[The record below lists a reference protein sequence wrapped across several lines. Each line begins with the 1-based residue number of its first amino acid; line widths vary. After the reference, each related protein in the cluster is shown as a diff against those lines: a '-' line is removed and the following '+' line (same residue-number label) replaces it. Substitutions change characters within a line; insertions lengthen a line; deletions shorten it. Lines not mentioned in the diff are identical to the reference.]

1 MKYGESNNTI
11 RFGGEI
17 VDSGTPLLLK
27 KENENEFDAKRGG
40 LQKFSLRKGV
50 IASVCI
56 GVSVLGISASTMKYN
71 SSSGS
76 SSILLGS
83 TSLPVKDPRK
93 TNLVLCKIPKV
104 GGTTLAGVG
113 RRIGEK
119 YGLSGTRDPD
129 WITSEPGVWMD
140 HLSMQEGLDKKINS
154 LQMDKFVFTLVRKPV
169 ERMISGFQ
177 YKFMDPVH
185 GTARVQ
191 ECYDL
196 TKNPA
201 CTLPVPSTKKE
212 IEDRLLKYVQ
222 YTNTNIESDYCT
234 PTLGKEQNWSTNQ
247 IVDAMDFVGIT
258 ERFDEN
264 LIVMKEIFNLEY
276 SDILYLSANVIEYD
290 WHAGT
295 SARLGLGDNKES
307 QLGEETLDPSV
318 RAQIESMMKDSE
330 DFSMWEYAN
339 KELDERVSQIPDFEK
354 KLKIFTVYREAAQ
367 QHCAQYAD
375 KTGVTGQ
382 CMWED
387 QGCGE
392 ECLNE
397 FAKDAQ
403 KLADALISA
412 DKLELILQ
420 DSKPSSFDFGDK

>member
-1 MKYGESNNTI
+1 MKHSESNNTI

-27 KENENEFDAKRGG
+27 KENENENDAKRGG
-40 LQKFSLRKGV
+40 MKFSLRKGV

-56 GVSVLGISASTMKYN
+56 GVSVLGISAATMKSN
-71 SSSGS
+71 SSSS
-76 SSILLGS
+76 SSSVLLGS

-104 GGTTLAGVG
+104 GGTTVAGVG

-119 YGLSGTRDPD
+119 YGLSGTRDED

-154 LQMDKFVFTLVRKPV
+154 LQKDKFVFTLVRKPV

-264 LIVMKEIFNLEY
+264 LIVMKEIF
-276 SDILYLSANVIEYD
+276 
-290 WHAGT
+290 
-295 SARLGLGDNKES
+295 
-307 QLGEETLDPSV
+307 
-318 RAQIESMMKDSE
+318 
-330 DFSMWEYAN
+330 
-339 KELDERVSQIPDFEK
+339 
-354 KLKIFTVYREAAQ
+354 
-367 QHCAQYAD
+367 
-375 KTGVTGQ
+375 
-382 CMWED
+382 
-387 QGCGE
+387 
-392 ECLNE
+392 
-397 FAKDAQ
+397 
-403 KLADALISA
+403 
-412 DKLELILQ
+412 
-420 DSKPSSFDFGDK
+420 